1 MWLRNLKLSNLN
13 HFMNS
18 FYLFLVSPSSIS
30 GILFLKLSRLWKRW
44 FNTIMPHSISL
55 PSLGA
60 VNSHLNHS
68 GDKRALALAELWQVA
83 ATTSKSSSL
92 KNEITQQLLNFL
104 CLCLRCLNASN
115 SCLWGAKCKIRPLRY
130 EPSGN
135 RHSVSSP
142 SLFCLQGSAS
152 ALTAFLSMR
161 RLEEKA
167 TGWLLVPTFPTIL
180 WGMKCGLH
188 EDHCGV
194 FKVKGTDVCAI
205 VEYSFRRNKAQC
217 TEQPMCV
224 CVCMCITAVLL
235 PNRSQCDL
243 T

>member
-1 MWLRNLKLSNLN
+1 
-13 HFMNS
+13 MNS

-30 GILFLKLSRLWKRW
+30 GIWFLKLSRLWERW
-44 FNTIMPHSISL
+44 FNMIMSRSISL
-55 PSLGA
+55 GT

-92 KNEITQQLLNFL
+92 KNEITQQLLYFL
-104 CLCLRCLNASN
+104 CLCLLCLNASN
-115 SCLWGAKCKIRPLRY
+115 SCLWGAKCKIWPLRY

-152 ALTAFLSMR
+152 ALTAFLSMC

-167 TGWLLVPTFPTIL
+167 AGWLLVPTFPTIL

-194 FKVKGTDVCAI
+194 FQVKGTDVCAI

-217 TEQPMCV
+217 TEQPV

-235 PNRSQCDL
+235 SNRSQCDL